1 MISQTPGPSSL
12 PPRLRLLIID
22 DDEVDRMRVVR
33 MLREAPEGPAEIEV
47 AVDKATGITALRTRQ
62 YDCVLLDFRLPD
74 GDGLDLLK
82 QIQAASGDCPPVI
95 IQTTL
100 DHGATAIETLA
111 QGAQDYLVKG
121 RFDGALLQ
129 RTIRY
134 AIQRDRLVKERNRL
148 LHELQEAMARVKTLE
163 GILPT
168 CAWCKKIKDER
179 DQWLPFETY
188 VAQRSAVQFT
198 HGICPDCLRKVMPD
212 LSPPP

>member
-1 MISQTPGPSSL
+1 L
-12 PPRLRLLIID
+12 VID
-22 DDEVDRMRVVR
+22 DDEVDRMRVIR
-33 MLREAPEGPAEIEV
+33 MLREAPECPAEIEV
-47 AVDKATGITALRTRQ
+47 AVDKATGITAIRARQ

-74 GDGLDLLK
+74 GDGLELLK
-82 QIQAASGDCPPVI
+82 EIRAASGDFPPVV

-121 RFDGALLQ
+121 RFDAALLQ

-134 AIQRDRLVKERNRL
+134 AIQRDRLIKERNRL

-168 CAWCKKIKDER
+168 CAWCKKIKDEH
-179 DQWLPFETY
+179 DHWLPFETY
-188 VAQRSAVQFT
+188 VAQRSNAQFT
-198 HGICPDCLRKVMPD
+198 HGICPDCFRKVMPD
-212 LSPPP
+212 RPPPS

>member
-1 MISQTPGPSSL
+1 L
-12 PPRLRLLIID
+12 VID
-22 DDEVDRMRVVR
+22 DDEVDRMRVIR
-33 MLREAPEGPAEIEV
+33 MLREAPECPAEIEV
-47 AVDKATGITALRTRQ
+47 AVDKATGITALRARQ

-74 GDGLDLLK
+74 GDGLELLK
-82 QIQAASGDCPPVI
+82 EIRAASGDFPPVV

-121 RFDGALLQ
+121 RFDAALLQ

-134 AIQRDRLVKERNRL
+134 AIQRDRLIKERNRL

-168 CAWCKKIKDER
+168 CAWCKKIKDEH
-179 DQWLPFETY
+179 DHWLPFETY
-188 VAQRSAVQFT
+188 VAQRSNAQFT
-198 HGICPDCLRKVMPD
+198 HGICPDCFRKVMPD
-212 LSPPP
+212 RPPPS